1 MSVVA
6 HSLIQRKRCEERTR
20 GFGRRCFACDGV
32 RDEEQRVEPYEERT
46 RSSKLRKRVMDAG
59 WCWMVICKM
68 RPAAKQNPDGM
79 QQAACRHV
87 PRGSWSREGA
97 PSRT

>member
-1 MSVVA
+1 MPVAA
-6 HSLIQRKRCEERTR
+6 HSLIQREKREEGT
-20 GFGRRCFACDGV
+20 GGVGRRCFACDGV